1 MSSGES
7 LDPRVIEAILNQ
19 CPSISRSCVVG
30 NNFLRTSSQVVC
42 AIVELS
48 TDDTGGSSAEAK
60 IPAVIRAVATA
71 NRGLAPPLRI
81 SWSRVLVL
89 PVGQQIPVTKKGAVF
104 RKKLEDQFGAQLNE
118 LMTHAQGPAST
129 TGPTPNGNT
138 TPITNSKPT
147 TVKTKDQIASI
158 VSTIVVDALKV
169 SAETLE
175 NNPEATF
182 AEVRTLRYSS
192 FVY

>member
-7 LDPRVIEAILNQ
+7 LDPRVTEAILNQ
-19 CPSISRSCVVG
+19 CPSITRSCVVG

-48 TDDTGGSSAEAK
+48 NDGSSAEAK

-71 NRGLAPPLRI
+71 NRSLAPPLRI

-89 PVGQQIPVTKKGAVF
+89 PVGQQIPVTKKGAIF

-118 LMTHAQGPAST
+118 LMTHGQGPAST

-138 TPITNSKPT
+138 TPIADSKPT

-158 VSTIVVDALKV
+158 VSDIVVDALKV

-175 NNPEATF
+175 SNPEATF
-182 AEVRTLRYSS
+182 AEVCSLKYSS